1 MGLKVKKLK
10 VDIYVTPK
18 KNFDTFAPVPIITP
32 KAETNYS
39 FPQLKERTKQT
50 FFKMFCFDW
59 TFLKHQQ
66 KKCIFC

>member
-50 FFKMFCFDW
+50 FFKMFCFD
-59 TFLKHQQ
+59 
-66 KKCIFC
+66 